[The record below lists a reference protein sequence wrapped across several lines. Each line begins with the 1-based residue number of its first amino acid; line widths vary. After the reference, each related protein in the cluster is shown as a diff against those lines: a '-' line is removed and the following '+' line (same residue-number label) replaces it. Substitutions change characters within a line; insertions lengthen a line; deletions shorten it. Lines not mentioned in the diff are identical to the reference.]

1 MLVFCVI
8 VFLCICIFAFAH
20 LYLCFC
26 VFCVFEY
33 FGFIYLCSCLFVVE
47 MMVEVV
53 DKQRDENE
61 EGRKEE
67 LEEG

>member
-1 MLVFCVI
+1 MY
-8 VFLCICIFAFAH
+8 LCICIFAFAH

-61 EGRKEE
+61 EGR
-67 LEEG
+67 